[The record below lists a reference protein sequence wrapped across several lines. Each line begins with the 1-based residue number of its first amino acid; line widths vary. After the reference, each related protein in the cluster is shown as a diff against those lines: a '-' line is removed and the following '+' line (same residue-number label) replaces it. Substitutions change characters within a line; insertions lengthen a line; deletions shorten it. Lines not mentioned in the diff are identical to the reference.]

1 MQDFLQRFKVGH
13 ILRPSLAPTLT
24 KVRQVE
30 LEAGDCEGRLPL
42 LFWTLIVVLGNFNSV
57 QVQVDH
63 LPIACMNIGITV
75 YPTYGGSGIVGSELG
90 MELAKRG
97 HTVHFISSAL
107 PTRLTELSERVR
119 FHEVE
124 MMSYPLFEH
133 QPYTLALAT
142 KMATVAETE
151 NLDLLHVHYAIPHSI
166 SGILARESLKPKR
179 RLPVITTLHGTDIT
193 LVGADRS
200 YLPITRYGI
209 VQSDGVTA
217 ISQYL
222 KEATRESFQFDD
234 IRVIPNFVCQHD
246 YQRHPVEALRREL
259 APAGETLLVHVSNF
273 RPVKRPVD
281 CVEILARVLKN
292 HGQARLVMV
301 GDGSE
306 RPNAEHRAR
315 CLNIADKCS
324 FVGKQPNI
332 VDYLS
337 AADVLLLPSEQESF
351 GLAALEAMA
360 CEVPVIASR
369 VGGIPEVVTDGETGF
384 LSKVGDVAKMA
395 DDAARLVGDEKLRH
409 KMGAAARASAISRY
423 RTDIVIPQYI
433 EFYQEVLSR
442 N

>member
-1 MQDFLQRFKVGH
+1 
-13 ILRPSLAPTLT
+13 
-24 KVRQVE
+24 
-30 LEAGDCEGRLPL
+30 
-42 LFWTLIVVLGNFNSV
+42 
-57 QVQVDH
+57 
-63 LPIACMNIGITV
+63 MNIGITV

-90 MELAKRG
+90 KELAERG

-107 PTRLTELSERVR
+107 PTRLTQLSERVR

-142 KMATVAETE
+142 KMAKVAETE

-166 SGILARESLKPKR
+166 SAILARESLKPKR

-217 ISQYL
+217 ISHYL
-222 KEATRESFQFDD
+222 KNATRETFQFDD
-234 IRVIPNFVCQHD
+234 IAVIPNFICQSE
-246 YQRHPVEALRREL
+246 YARHPVEDLRASL
-259 APAGETLLVHVSNF
+259 APEGEPLLVHVSNF
-273 RPVKRPVD
+273 RPVKRPID
-281 CVEILARVLKN
+281 CVEILARVLQKGVN
-292 HGQARLVMV
+292 TRLIMV

-306 RPNAEHRAR
+306 RTNVEHRAR
-315 CLNIADKCS
+315 CLGVHDKCS
-324 FVGKQPNI
+324 FVGKQPKI

-360 CEVPVIASR
+360 CEVPVVASR
-369 VGGIPEVVTDGETGF
+369 VGGVPEVVTDGETGF
-384 LSKVGDVAKMA
+384 LSGVGEVEKMA
-395 DDAARLVGDEKLRH
+395 ADAARLLSDSELRRQ
-409 KMGAAARASAISRY
+409 MGKRARESAVARY
-423 RTDIVIPQYI
+423 RTELVIPQYI
-433 EFYQEVLSR
+433 EFYEKVLSR
-442 N
+442 GSGESMKCKEPSS

>member
-1 MQDFLQRFKVGH
+1 
-13 ILRPSLAPTLT
+13 
-24 KVRQVE
+24 
-30 LEAGDCEGRLPL
+30 
-42 LFWTLIVVLGNFNSV
+42 
-57 QVQVDH
+57 
-63 LPIACMNIGITV
+63 MNIGITV

-90 MELAKRG
+90 KELAARG
-97 HTVHFISSAL
+97 HTVHFISSSL
-107 PTRLTELSERVR
+107 PTRLTELNERVR

-179 RLPVITTLHGTDIT
+179 YLPVITTLHGTDIT

-217 ISQYL
+217 ISHYL
-222 KEATRESFQFDD
+222 KEATKESFQFDD
-234 IRVIPNFVCQHD
+234 IEVIPNFICQTD
-246 YQRHPVEALRREL
+246 YARHPVDDLRSTL
-259 APAGETLLVHVSNF
+259 APQGEPLLVHVSTF
-273 RPVKRPVD
+273 RPVKRPGD
-281 CVEILARVLKN
+281 CVEILARVLQQ
-292 HGQARLVMV
+292 GISTRLVMV
-301 GDGSE
+301 GDGAE
-306 RPNAEHRAR
+306 RTNLEHRAR
-315 CLNIADKCS
+315 DLGVYDKCT
-324 FVGKQPNI
+324 FVGKQPKI

-360 CEVPVIASR
+360 CEVPVVASR

-384 LSKVGDVAKMA
+384 LSEVGDVDKMA
-395 DDAARLVGDEKLRH
+395 VDAARLLHDPILRRE
-409 KMGAAARASAISRY
+409 MGKRARESAVTRY
-423 RTDIVIPQYI
+423 RTDIVIPKYI
-433 EFYQEVLSR
+433 EFYNRVLAKKGIK
-442 N
+442 

>member
-1 MQDFLQRFKVGH
+1 
-13 ILRPSLAPTLT
+13 
-24 KVRQVE
+24 
-30 LEAGDCEGRLPL
+30 
-42 LFWTLIVVLGNFNSV
+42 
-57 QVQVDH
+57 
-63 LPIACMNIGITV
+63 MNIGITV

-90 MELAKRG
+90 KELAERG
-97 HTVHFISSAL
+97 HTVHFISSSL
-107 PTRLTELSERVR
+107 PTRLTELNERVR

-142 KMATVAETE
+142 KMSTVAETE

-166 SGILARESLKPKR
+166 SAILARESLKPKR
-179 RLPVITTLHGTDIT
+179 YLPVITTLHGTDIT

-217 ISQYL
+217 ISHYL
-222 KEATRESFQFDD
+222 KEATREIFHFDN
-234 IRVIPNFVCQHD
+234 IEVIPNFVCQTE
-246 YQRHPVEALRREL
+246 YARHPVAELRSSL
-259 APAGETLLVHVSNF
+259 APEGEPLLVHVSNF

-281 CVEILARVLKN
+281 CVEILARVLKK
-292 HGQARLVMV
+292 GIKTRLVMV

-306 RPNAEHRAR
+306 RPNVEHKAR
-315 CLNIADKCS
+315 CLGVYDNCV
-324 FVGKQPNI
+324 FVGKQPKI

-369 VGGIPEVVTDGETGF
+369 VGGVPEVVTDGETGF
-384 LSKVGDVAKMA
+384 LSEVGDVDKMA
-395 DDAARLVGDEKLRH
+395 EDAARLLADATLRSE
-409 KMGAAARASAISRY
+409 MGKRARESAVSRY
-423 RTDIVIPQYI
+423 RTDIVIPRYI
-433 EFYQEVLSR
+433 EFYERVLAKTSGAVK
-442 N
+442 

>member
-1 MQDFLQRFKVGH
+1 
-13 ILRPSLAPTLT
+13 
-24 KVRQVE
+24 
-30 LEAGDCEGRLPL
+30 
-42 LFWTLIVVLGNFNSV
+42 
-57 QVQVDH
+57 
-63 LPIACMNIGITV
+63 MNIGITV

-90 MELAKRG
+90 KELAERG
-97 HTVHFISSAL
+97 HTVHFIASAL
-107 PTRLTELSERVR
+107 PTRLTELNERVQ

-142 KMATVAETE
+142 KMATVAQEE

-166 SGILARESLKPKR
+166 SAILARESLKPGR

-217 ISQYL
+217 ISNYL
-222 KEATRESFQFDD
+222 KEATREIFHVDD
-234 IRVIPNFVCQHD
+234 ITVIPNFVCQTE
-246 YQRHPVEALRREL
+246 YQRRPVDALRASLSPNHEPLL
-259 APAGETLLVHVSNF
+259 AHVSNF

-281 CVEILARVLKN
+281 CVEILAGVLKK
-292 HGQARLVMV
+292 GIKARLVMV

-306 RPNAEHRAR
+306 RTNAEHRAR
-315 CLNIADKCS
+315 CLGVFDHCS
-324 FVGKQPNI
+324 FVGKQPRI

-337 AADVLLLPSEQESF
+337 VADVLLLPSDQESF

-369 VGGIPEVVTDGETGF
+369 VGGIPEVVSDGETGF
-384 LSKVGDVAKMA
+384 LSEVGNIEKMSA
-395 DDAARLVGDEKLRH
+395 DAARLLSDEELRRE
-409 KMGAAARASAISRY
+409 MGRRARESAIDRY
-423 RTDIVIPQYI
+423 RTDVVIPQYI
-433 EFYQEVLSR
+433 DFYEKVIAKATA
-442 N
+442 

>member
-1 MQDFLQRFKVGH
+1 
-13 ILRPSLAPTLT
+13 
-24 KVRQVE
+24 
-30 LEAGDCEGRLPL
+30 
-42 LFWTLIVVLGNFNSV
+42 
-57 QVQVDH
+57 
-63 LPIACMNIGITV
+63 MNIGITV

-90 MELAKRG
+90 KELAERG
-97 HTVHFISSAL
+97 HTVHFISSSL
-107 PTRLTELSERVR
+107 PTRLTELNERVR

-166 SGILARESLKPKR
+166 SAILARESLKPKR
-179 RLPVITTLHGTDIT
+179 RLPVVTTLHGTDIT

-217 ISQYL
+217 ISHYL
-222 KEATRESFQFDD
+222 KAATKEIFQFDD
-234 IRVIPNFVCQHD
+234 IEVIPNFICQTE
-246 YQRHPVEALRREL
+246 YARHPVADLRAALS
-259 APAGETLLVHVSNF
+259 PAGEPLLVHVSNF

-281 CVEILARVLKN
+281 CVEILARVLAK
-292 HGQARLVMV
+292 GIAARLVMV

-306 RPNAEHRAR
+306 RTNVEHRAR
-315 CLNIADKCS
+315 CLKVSDQCV
-324 FVGKQPNI
+324 FVGKQPKI

-369 VGGIPEVVTDGETGF
+369 VGGIPEVVDDGETGF
-384 LSKVGDVAKMA
+384 LSEVGDVEKMA
-395 DDAARLVGDEKLRH
+395 NDAGKLLADPELRRAMGQRARE
-409 KMGAAARASAISRY
+409 SAVSRY
-423 RTDIVIPQYI
+423 RTDLVIPRYI
-433 EFYQEVLSR
+433 EFYERVLAK
-442 N
+442 